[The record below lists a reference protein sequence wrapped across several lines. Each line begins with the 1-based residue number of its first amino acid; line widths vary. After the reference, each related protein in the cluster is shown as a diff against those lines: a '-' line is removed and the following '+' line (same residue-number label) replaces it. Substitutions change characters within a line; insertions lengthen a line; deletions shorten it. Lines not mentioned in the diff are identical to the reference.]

1 MVFFF
6 IKFIVLS
13 SWTSVTIFVIHLI
26 QEFLSYEA
34 KNNHSKS
41 SEKHISRLLDL
52 LGNDDNFSNMFVFEP
67 IMTSFIIIRLYFK
80 GITNMDPA
88 WWFFP

>member
-1 MVFFF
+1 MFFF

-13 SWTSVTIFVIHLI
+13 SCTSLTILVIYLI
-26 QEFLSYEA
+26 QEFLCYEA

-52 LGNDDNFSNMFVFEP
+52 LGNDDNFANMFVFQP
-67 IMTSFIIIRLYFK
+67 IMTAFVIIRLYFK
-80 GITNMDPA
+80 SITNMDTL
-88 WWFFP
+88 